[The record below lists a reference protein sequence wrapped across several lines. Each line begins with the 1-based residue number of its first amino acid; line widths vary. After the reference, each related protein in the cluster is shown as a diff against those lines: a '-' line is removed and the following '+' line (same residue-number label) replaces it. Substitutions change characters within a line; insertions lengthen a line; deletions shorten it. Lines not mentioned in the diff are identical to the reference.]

1 MTRTHA
7 ERVAQALQV
16 VRERG
21 TVRGIELGVAIGLP
35 PAVGSTFA
43 AQLADEGWLH
53 RISRGVYVLGPRVLL
68 EEGTD
73 AWLAVEQLKHGP
85 LSLDELADLL
95 GGGGDGRELTRA
107 DVSRMMFDLQRAGRV
122 IATRFELPE
131 EA

>member
-7 ERVAQALQV
+7 ERVALALQV

-35 PAVGSTFA
+35 PAVGSTFS
-43 AQLADEGWLH
+43 AQLAEEGWLH
-53 RISRGVYVLGPRVLL
+53 RISRGVYMLGPRVLL

-85 LSLDELADLL
+85 LSLDELAEVLDV
-95 GGGGDGRELTRA
+95 TRA
-107 DVSRMMFDLQRAGRV
+107 DVGRMMMELQRAGRV
-122 IATRFELPE
+122 IATRFELAR